1 MMEVVF
7 SALVKKIEIKSLV
20 SGDKSARVILEIDSP
35 DDDLV
40 DKINRCMSADGL
52 VQVAMVKENT

>member
-1 MMEVVF
+1 MEVTF
-7 SALVKKIEIKSLV
+7 PALVKKIEIKALV
-20 SGDKSARVILEIDSP
+20 SGDKSARVILEIGSP

-52 VQVAMVKENT
+52 VQVAMVKGE

>member
-1 MMEVVF
+1 MMGVVF